1 MPALRA
7 PPPPQVCV
15 PQLMAVTL
23 TFPERVTEHNMEKL
37 KQRVLNG
44 ARGERAVQ
52 ASVCAVRTLCA
63 LCRLCGH
70 LWCLYSRGIGER
82 VSSATARLPHIGHAR
97 GRLPRRISTPFN
109 RPLSPPR
116 LTLSRRSTPFALAPP
131 TAQA

>member
-44 ARGERAVQ
+44 AHAAR
-52 ASVCAVRTLCA
+52 AVRTVQA
-63 LCRLCGH
+63 VRA
-70 LWCLYSRGIGER
+70 SVR
-82 VSSATARLPHIGHAR
+82 VCIAEG
-97 GRLPRRISTPFN
+97 
-109 RPLSPPR
+109 
-116 LTLSRRSTPFALAPP
+116 
-131 TAQA
+131 